1 MAVMNTLRN
10 KMGKIVLIAIGFAMI
25 AFIAGDLVGPN
36 SFIFGRD
43 NSVGEIAGQKV
54 SFEEYQA
61 VVEKQ
66 KQDFIARSQKNPS
79 ENELPSI
86 RQLAWDRLISDIAFG
101 IEMDATGVLV
111 TEDEVWDIMQGK
123 NVDQGIAQ
131 DPTFINQ
138 ETGFF
143 DGQLVVNYIN
153 QVAALPDNHPA
164 KISWINYESNV
175 APGRK
180 RVKYDN
186 LMMLTNYVTEAEAQN
201 DYNLQNDVAEVKYV
215 YVPFYSVP
223 DSVVE
228 ATDAMLQ
235 NYLNDNKDD
244 YKVEH
249 TRTMDYVSFPVLPS
263 SDDSTYVRE
272 GLNEL
277 KEEFKSVSDDSIY
290 AKVNSDVSN
299 FYGTYNISSL
309 PTSLYVNISNLTT
322 GDVRGAY
329 LEDNY
334 YKLYKVVSITEDT
347 VGTTKASHI
356 LFKWDANTDEAKAEA
371 RKKANEVLRELQ
383 SGADFAEKARE
394 HGTDGTKTRGGD
406 LGWFTEGSKMVEE
419 FDKAVFAQKGKGLI
433 NRLVETEFGYHI
445 IELTEDISYKSY
457 KVATIA
463 HEIIASDETR
473 NNAFRKADM
482 FASLVNDAASFKSQ
496 AEADSVDI
504 NSTEKLGK
512 NDRSVGSLGN
522 ARQTVQWLFRD
533 ASKGK
538 VSEVFDL
545 ENDYVVAVMTGE
557 EEEGTATLANVKH
570 RILLEVKNQLKAEV
584 IVEKLN
590 GITGTMEE
598 IAEAYGADANVY
610 ASSDLKLNASTLPN
624 VTGLAPEAVGLAFG
638 LQSGERSAAFAV
650 DQGVIILEVLNRT
663 TAPEIGDYSIYADQI
678 KQRQRSRI
686 SFNIIEAVKDNADI
700 KDERYKFY

>member
-10 KMGKIVLIAIGFAMI
+10 KMGKIVLIAIGFAMV

-36 SFIFGRD
+36 SFLFGRD
-43 NSVGEIAGQKV
+43 NSVGEIAGQTV
-54 SFEEYQA
+54 SYEEYQA
-61 VVEKQ
+61 TVEKQ
-66 KQDFIARSQKNPS
+66 KQDFIADSQKNPS

-101 IEMDATGVLV
+101 KQMDATGVLV

-131 DPTFINQ
+131 DPTFTSQ
-138 ETGFF
+138 ETGLF
-143 DGQLVVNYIN
+143 DRQLVINYIN
-153 QVAALPDNHPA
+153 QLASLPNNHPA
-164 KISWINYESNV
+164 KISWVNYESNV

-180 RVKYDN
+180 RIKYDN
-186 LMMLTNYVTEAEAQN
+186 LMMLTNYVTDAEAQN
-201 DYNLQNDVAEVKYV
+201 DYNLQNNVAEVKYV

-223 DSVVE
+223 DSVIDVS
-228 ATDAMLQ
+228 DAMLQ
-235 NYLNDNKDD
+235 NYLNDNKED

-249 TRTMDYVSFPVLPS
+249 TRTMDYVSFSVLPS
-263 SDDSTYVRE
+263 GEDSTFVKD

-277 KEEFKSVSDDSIY
+277 KDEFKSVSDDSIY
-290 AKVNSDVSN
+290 AKVNSDMSN

-309 PTSLYVNISNLTT
+309 PASLFVNVSNLTE

-329 LEDNY
+329 LENNY
-334 YKLYKVVSITEDT
+334 YKLYKVVSIIEDT

-356 LFKWDANTDEAKAEA
+356 LFKWDADTDQAKAET
-371 RKKANEVLRELQ
+371 RKKANTVLRELI

-394 HGTDGTKTRGGD
+394 HGTDGTKNRGGD

-419 FDKAVFAQKGKGLI
+419 FDKAVFSQKGKGLI
-433 NRLVETEFGYHI
+433 NKLVESEFGYHI

-473 NNAFRKADM
+473 NNAFRKADL
-482 FASLVNDAASFKSQ
+482 FASLVNNEASFLSQ
-496 AEADSVDI
+496 AEADSLYVFT
-504 NSTEKLGK
+504 TEKLEK

-533 ASKGK
+533 ASNGE

-545 ENDYVVAVMTGE
+545 ENDYVVAIMTGE
-557 EEEGTATLANVKH
+557 EEEGTATLENVKP
-570 RILLEVKNQLKAEV
+570 RVSLKVKNQMKGDV
-584 IVEKLN
+584 IIKSLN
-590 GITGTMEE
+590 NLTGTMEE
-598 IAEAYGADANVY
+598 IAEAYGADANAY
-610 ASSDLKLNASTLPN
+610 ASSDLKLNANTLPN

-638 LQSGERSAAFAV
+638 LQGGERSAAFSV

-663 TAPEIGDYSIYADQI
+663 TAPEIGDYSIYVNQI
-678 KQRQRSRI
+678 EQRQRFRTSK
-686 SFNIIEAVKDNADI
+686 NILEAVKDNADI